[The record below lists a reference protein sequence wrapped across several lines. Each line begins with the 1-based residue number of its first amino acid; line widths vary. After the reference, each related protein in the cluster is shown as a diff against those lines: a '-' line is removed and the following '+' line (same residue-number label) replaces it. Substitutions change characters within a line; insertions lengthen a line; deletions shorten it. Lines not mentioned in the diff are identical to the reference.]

1 MDDENCMV
9 WNWMYSFGDEPLTEE
24 DRLERGSGNGPDHV
38 DQTTFRSF
46 RHKGNNWLIDRQVQ
60 KAETYTGIDGINT
73 QDRGVQESMG
83 PIVDRSREHLGP
95 ADRAIIVARRLLLQ
109 AIKTVQEGGDPLGAD
124 TSYYNARAVEQILPQ
139 GVAWRDA
146 LLSEMYPA
154 SEPLA
159 AAD

>member
-1 MDDENCMV
+1 MSTKPEEILEPALDAYV
-9 WNWMYSFGDEPLTEE
+9 TAKPDEPT
-24 DRLERGSGNGPDHV
+24 
-38 DQTTFRSF
+38 
-46 RHKGNNWLIDRQVQ
+46 W
-60 KAETYTGIDGINT
+60 
-73 QDRGVQESMG
+73 
-83 PIVDRSREHLGP
+83 
-95 ADRAIIVARRLLLQ
+95 
-109 AIKTVQEGGDPLGAD
+109 TVQGGDPLGAD

>member
-1 MDDENCMV
+1 M
-9 WNWMYSFGDEPLTEE
+9 
-24 DRLERGSGNGPDHV
+24 
-38 DQTTFRSF
+38 
-46 RHKGNNWLIDRQVQ
+46 
-60 KAETYTGIDGINT
+60 
-73 QDRGVQESMG
+73 QESMG

-109 AIKTVQEGGDPLGAD
+109 AVKTVQEGGDPLGAD
-124 TSYYNARAVEQILPQ
+124 TSYYNARAVEQVLPK